1 MTIDGTNISEFGMK
15 VMNLDDYFSL
25 PARKKTLPVPGV
37 EAKDIVFQSQT
48 ATIKLLGRVAD
59 TTDLLAKLEA
69 FETLLKS
76 SLKHD
81 IVLIG
86 HNESFKGVFASGYEL
101 QMPFINGKIITINL
115 PITIAE

>member
-15 VMNLDDYFSL
+15 VTDMADYYNL
-25 PARKKTLPVPGV
+25 PARKKILTIPGT
-37 EAKDIVFQSQT
+37 EEKDIVFQPQT

-81 IVLIG
+81 IVLLG
-86 HNESFKGVFASGYEL
+86 HNESFIGVFASGYEL
-101 QMPFINGKIITINL
+101 QMPFINGTIITINL
-115 PITIAE
+115 PITIVE